1 MSFIKFENDR
11 AVLKLSEKGVVEELF
26 DKECGVSVPVK
37 KEPFAKAF
45 VNGNEVFADTA
56 TLENTCL
63 TIGIG
68 NEKIVFEVKT
78 YPDYF
83 EIILTEDLP
92 NDFSEMDF
100 IRVTLDEFSEND
112 ETALFSYALTENVNE
127 NMYPDGSEGKSVA
140 TVMKPFS
147 AKGARVALVYVP
159 NCEICQVL
167 KNIHKTLSKTDRA
180 ISSIAGPYSRE
191 YAKNHG
197 NYIITSDTRPENLE
211 SYIEFYTEAGV
222 TQLDFHQG
230 PNSFRQGDF
239 YFHHYNGSADEFR
252 EKFAK
257 PLSDKGILSGL
268 HTYAYYIDPSCA
280 PILSDEKWQ
289 KQLCILEEFTLAED
303 MSEDDTTFKICEDVS
318 TFSTNHTFFSS
329 SLPYLL
335 IDNEI
340 ISVKPTADGF
350 ESTGRARAGTKAM
363 SHKKGAK
370 VKHPFGRF
378 CMFTPIIGSEL
389 FIKIARDTADAYNRG
404 GFEMIYLD
412 ALDGIGHHCPK
423 KEAWYW
429 AGQFVSEI
437 VKNCNTDPIIE
448 YSTMYPSIWATRG
461 RMGAWDTPFRAYKDF
476 VKGHVKANDRWEKRQ
491 YTTTLGWYMPYPVH
505 EEKVPPNYSM
515 RYQFEDDIDFVG
527 TQAFVNGSSM
537 VYLGLT
543 RANFEKFPAYKKN
556 VVNYRRYCEAL
567 DDEKFLKIREKLKE
581 SPYEKRLKGDGD
593 GKYFVEKSYSKTKLY
608 NNENGEIKVQ
618 NPFDKQVPF
627 LRFENHITS
636 KVGGEETVLS
646 KFSLDEE
653 VVPCEREFD
662 YTDLSSKL
670 VFKVKVRSN
679 GTKGAVVF
687 RLSSTFNDGKG
698 VADYTV
704 FTDFVGER
712 EVLLG
717 TVDNGNF
724 PEFKAPLPNDM
735 YAYSYYRSNVNYEKV
750 DRLKVFTVGDT
761 SGVSI
766 SDFTAVTHD
775 ESQIETLTVSH
786 NDEQI
791 TFKTPILS
799 GEYLEFYPETNTAK
813 KFDRFGN
820 ETCVLFDGRMPCV
833 DDNTILCINTKTKTG
848 APALMTATV
857 GVDGKVIK

>member
-1 MSFIKFENDR
+1 
-11 AVLKLSEKGVVEELF
+11 
-26 DKECGVSVPVK
+26 
-37 KEPFAKAF
+37 
-45 VNGNEVFADTA
+45 
-56 TLENTCL
+56 
-63 TIGIG
+63 
-68 NEKIVFEVKT
+68 
-78 YPDYF
+78 
-83 EIILTEDLP
+83 
-92 NDFSEMDF
+92 MDF
-100 IRVTLDEFSEND
+100 IRVTLEEFSEND
-112 ETALFSYALTENVNE
+112 KMALFSYALTENVNE

-140 TVMKPFS
+140 TVMAPFP
-147 AKGARVALVYVP
+147 AKNARVALVYVP
-159 NCEICQVL
+159 KSDICNVL
-167 KNIHKTLSKTDRA
+167 KDIHKTLSKTDRA
-180 ISSIAGPYSRE
+180 ISSVAGPYSRE

-257 PLSDKGILSGL
+257 PLSDNGILSGL

-303 MSEDDTTFKICEDVS
+303 MSAEDTTFKICEDVS
-318 TFSTNHTFFSS
+318 KFSTNHTFFSD

-340 ISVKPTADGF
+340 IGVVPTADGF
-350 ESTGRARAGTKAM
+350 ESTGRARVGTKAAP
-363 SHKKGAK
+363 HKKGTK

-389 FIKIARDTADAYNRG
+389 FMKIARDTADAYNRG

-437 VKNCNTDPIIE
+437 VKNCKTDPIIE

-461 RMGAWDTPFRAYKDF
+461 RMGAWDTPFRGYKNF
-476 VKGHVKANDRWEKRQ
+476 VKVHVDANERWAKRQ

-537 VYLGLT
+537 VYLGLS

-556 VVNYRRYCEAL
+556 VINYRRYCEAL
-567 DDEKFLKIREKLKE
+567 NDEEFLSVREKLCA
-581 SPYEKRLKGDGD
+581 SPFEKRLMGEGKD
-593 GKYFVEKSYSKTKLY
+593 KYFVEKSYSKTKLY
-608 NNENGEIKVQ
+608 QNDEIKVE
-618 NPFDKQVPF
+618 NPFDEQTPF

-636 KVGGEETVLS
+636 KVGGEETVLA
-646 KFSLDEE
+646 KFSLENAVE
-653 VVPCEREFD
+653 PCEREFD

-679 GTKGAVVF
+679 GGKGAVVF

-712 EVLLG
+712 EVYLG

-724 PEFKAPLPNDM
+724 PEYIATLPGDM

-750 DRLKVFTVGDT
+750 DRLKVFTIGDV

-766 SDFTAVTHD
+766 SDFVAVTHQD
-775 ESQIETLTVSH
+775 SQIETLSVKGDT
-786 NDEQI
+786 NI
-791 TFKTPILS
+791 TFKTPLLS
-799 GEYLEFYPETNTAK
+799 GEYLEFYPENSVAK

-820 ETCVLFDGRMPCV
+820 QTLVEFDGTMPKVCG
-833 DDNTILCINTKTKTG
+833 NATLLIEAKTKTG

-857 GVDGKVIK
+857 GFDGKIIK